1 MSSRL
6 MMEMNMEKLLPQDTA
21 GTPEVLAAMD
31 VIHQAEKEGHEVYA
45 LYRTAKS
52 QQKNKFKN
60 LGFFEEN
67 DKPTRNGPEGQSRA
81 DRQKEIDDAKSTS
94 TCHACGQ
101 VGHWKD
107 DPYFSQAPSIAK
119 ELEPNLY
126 LTSLSNPYFVQ
137 ALLRSER
144 VVRKGK
150 VSSACKHL
158 QHNCIFPCCN
168 CFISILLFRLTIK
181 YTLHKQI
188 PPAKVWIWCQVTC
201 FHDCLSHQI
210 IKFLGRINYFKQRQ
224 TSDACKKATVLKRH
238 IPSVSI
244 QTVYSL
250 KQDQNRWQRLI
261 HLCMYIVYTIINII
275 VNICF
280 EASLWS

>member
-1 MSSRL
+1 MWSGRSLERW
-6 MMEMNMEKLLPQDTA
+6 P
-21 GTPEVLAAMD
+21 
-31 VIHQAEKEGHEVYA
+31 I
-45 LYRTAKS
+45 
-52 QQKNKFKN
+52 
-60 LGFFEEN
+60 
-67 DKPTRNGPEGQSRA
+67 
-81 DRQKEIDDAKSTS
+81 
-94 TCHACGQ
+94 
-101 VGHWKD
+101 
-107 DPYFSQAPSIAK
+107 FSQAPSIAK

-181 YTLHKQI
+181 YTLYKQI

-250 KQDQNRWQRLI
+250 KQDENRWQRLI
-261 HLCMYIVYTIINII
+261 HLCMYIVYTIINYSEYLLWSII
-275 VNICF
+275 VVI
-280 EASLWS
+280 ESLCIWRHRWLWLHQSCPAIGPPVLGKEPAVAGQPVLLQLWYTIQQYMCLFPIFL